1 MTLVHVRADEVEDPA
16 VRRAIRLEARR
27 ELSRRDLAAWCDH
40 GPPADGQAVRLRR
53 WQRHLAA
60 ELQRV
65 SEAAARG
72 EAPRLIVE
80 APPQHGK
87 SLIVSQ
93 RWPVWHLA
101 THGGSIAV
109 CSYAD
114 SLATELSRRARETA
128 RSEEAV
134 GTWSHLRIER
144 TVAAAGGYARNDTDR
159 LDDWACGRGRY
170 LARGVG
176 QGLTGRTVS
185 LVVIDDP
192 IKDWAQAASKS
203 ERDSVWSWY
212 RSVVMT
218 RALANGAGIVIM
230 HTRWHVDDLVGRV
243 LDLER
248 AGGERWRRLRYP
260 GLAEVGDELGRAPGE
275 ALDPSRMTEA
285 DHAQARITLGSRQ
298 YAALYGQDPTPDSGG
313 IIAREWTSRRYADPP
328 LALRRTCDLVVASL
342 DAASTAG
349 GGDYSV
355 IQVWGVRGPTRYL
368 LHQWRDRVG
377 YPELRAALRDVVTTW
392 RPSAVVVEDA
402 SSGRPLVQDL
412 RREIPGIVP
421 RAALGSK
428 AARLVAVSGVWA
440 SGHVELPAAEP
451 WVGELVEEI
460 VAFPAAHDDQVDA
473 MSHALGWIAERDAGA
488 AGVVR
493 RSALAALG
501 A

>member
-1 MTLVHVRADEVEDPA
+1 MTLVHVRPGEIDDPA
-16 VRRAIRLEARR
+16 IRDAVRAAARR
-27 ELSRRDLAAWCDH
+27 ELARRDLAAWCDY
-40 GPPADGQAVRLRR
+40 GPPADGVTVRLRR
-53 WQRHLAA
+53 WQRRLAA

-72 EAPRLIVE
+72 ESPRLIVE

-87 SLIVSQ
+87 SLVVSQ

-101 THGGSIAV
+101 TYAGSVAV

-114 SLATELSRRARETA
+114 SLATELSRRAREQA

-134 GTWSHLRIER
+134 GVWPHLRIER
-144 TVAAAGGYARNDTDR
+144 QVAAAGGYARNDTDR
-159 LDDWACGRGRY
+159 LDDWACGSGRY

-185 LVVIDDP
+185 LIVIDDP
-192 IKDWAQAASKS
+192 IKDWAQASSKA
-203 ERDSVWSWY
+203 ERDAVWSWY

-218 RALANGAGIVIM
+218 RALANGAGIVLM

-248 AGGERWRRLRYP
+248 QGGERWTRLRFP
-260 GLAEVGDELGRAPGE
+260 GLAEAGDAMGRAPGE

-285 DHAQARITLGSRQ
+285 DHAQARITLGPRQ
-298 YAALYGQDPTPDSGG
+298 YAALYGQDPSPDSGG
-313 IIAREWTSRRYADPP
+313 IILREWTSRRYVDPP
-328 LALRRTCDLVVASL
+328 LAVRRTCDLVIASL

-377 YPELRAALRDVVTTW
+377 YPELRAALRDVVATW
-392 RPSAVVVEDA
+392 RPSAIVVEDA

-421 RAALGSK
+421 RPAIGSK

-440 SGHVELPAAEP
+440 SGHVELPAGEP
-451 WVGELVEEI
+451 WVGELVEE
-460 VAFPAAHDDQVDA
+460 VVGFPASHDDQVDA